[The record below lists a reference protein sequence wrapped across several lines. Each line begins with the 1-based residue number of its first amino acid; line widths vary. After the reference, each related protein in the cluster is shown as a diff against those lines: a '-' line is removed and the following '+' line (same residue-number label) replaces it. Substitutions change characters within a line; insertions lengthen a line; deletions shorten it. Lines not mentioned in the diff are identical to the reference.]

1 MRITCETDSQLGSV
15 LHCHPVGRLDALGAT
30 QFWDFIAGRV
40 GGKTTS
46 VLLDMGNVEFL
57 SSAGVGILIRLLTRV
72 QQEKGAL
79 AMYGCTQRVCAVL
92 QVVNV
97 EAILNQRP
105 DEASA
110 RRRLQELVGD

>member
-1 MRITCETDSQLGSV
+1 MRITCETDSELGSV

-30 QFWDFIAGRV
+30 QFWDFMVDRL
-40 GGKTTS
+40 GGKSSS
-46 VLLDMGNVEFL
+46 VLLDMTKVDFL

-79 AMYGCTQRVCAVL
+79 ALYGCSQRVCAVL

-110 RRRLQELVGD
+110 RRRLQELVGN

>member
-1 MRITCETDSQLGSV
+1 MRITCETDKDLSTV

-30 QFWDFIAGRV
+30 QFWDFISERLGEKA
-40 GGKTTS
+40 TS
-46 VLLDMGNVEFL
+46 MLLDMSKVEFL

-72 QQEKGAL
+72 QQEKGGL
-79 AMYGCTQRVCAVL
+79 AIYGCSQRVCAVL

-110 RRRLQELVGD
+110 RRRLQELGAS